1 MYWASGVAERALRM
15 RAHLFHR
22 LQRLL
27 HVAYIVH
34 RIEDTKYIHA
44 VFHRTLH
51 KSIHYIIGIV
61 AVAKQVLP
69 AQQHLQWRIGHG
81 LFE

>member
-1 MYWASGVAERALRM
+1 MRM

-44 VFHRTLH
+44 V
-51 KSIHYIIGIV
+51 
-61 AVAKQVLP
+61 
-69 AQQHLQWRIGHG
+69 
-81 LFE
+81 